1 MRGFARKTLS
11 MKKLRNVL
19 FLFLFLSLS
28 VYVLVSF
35 YPYIFSRKVEGVIM
49 AVERV
54 TPPMAILTNPGQAAS
69 AQIFSFAVGVRDEK
83 TGEIVTG
90 STEDRQWA
98 VAKPGQCAEAEFF
111 PYPPWEFPKWGTYY
125 NVRLLMLR
133 DCNGVPPAQP
143 APNSEPPPPA
153 SENQLFG
160 G

>member
-1 MRGFARKTLS
+1 
-11 MKKLRNVL
+11 MKKVRNVL
-19 FLFLFLSLS
+19 FLFLFLGLS
-28 VYVLVSF
+28 TYILVSF
-35 YPYIFSRKVEGVIM
+35 YPYIFSRKVEGVIT

-54 TPPMAILTNPGQAAS
+54 TPPMAILTNPGQAAT
-69 AQIFSFAVGVRDEK
+69 AQIFSFAVGVKDLK

-98 VAKPGQCAEAEFF
+98 VARPGQCAEAEFF

-133 DCNGVPPAQP
+133 DCDGVPAT
-143 APNSEPPPPA
+143 PPPA
-153 SENQLFG
+153 PPAETPPAPPAEEQLFG